1 MSRTRRRKFLLAAGA
16 LLAAPRIA
24 GAQAQTRLPVLGIL
38 SFFPTQTPEQIAAS
52 PFTKRLQRLGW
63 VEGKTLSIE
72 RAYTAG
78 ANERLPE
85 LAADLVRRKV
95 DVIWAISPPA
105 AVAAARATK
114 SIPIV
119 FVRVVAPLE
128 LGLGESFARPG
139 GNVTGVASTADFG
152 VYGKRLELLREI
164 LPGAKRIA
172 TIDPGTAIYTTVD
185 GGVWKPDREKPVSE
199 ARKLGI
205 ELSRHFV
212 DKAED
217 LDAALTAISASGAQ
231 ALMVSSS
238 PLIARE
244 AKRIIDFANQRRLP
258 SAFIE
263 SLFVE
268 AGGLLSYG
276 SDPLA
281 TMLQSLTLVDKILRG
296 GKPQDMPI
304 ELPTRF
310 DLVVHQKTARMLG
323 LTLPQSIL
331 LRADRVI
338 E

>member
-1 MSRTRRRKFLLAAGA
+1 
-16 LLAAPRIA
+16 
-24 GAQAQTRLPVLGIL
+24 VLGIL
-38 SFFPTQTPEQIAAS
+38 SFLPPPTPEQIAAS
-52 PFTKRLQRLGW
+52 PVTKRLQELGW
-63 VEGKTLSIE
+63 IEGKTLIIE
-72 RAYTAG
+72 RANSAG

-85 LAADLVRRKV
+85 LAASLVNKKA
-95 DVIWAISPPA
+95 DVIWALSPPA

-114 SIPIV
+114 SVPIV
-119 FVRVVAPLE
+119 FVRVVAPLQ
-128 LGLGESFARPG
+128 LGLGASFARPG

-152 VYGKRLELLREI
+152 VYGKRLEFLREI

-172 TIDPGTAIYTTVD
+172 AIEPGTAIYTKVD
-185 GGVWKPDREKPVSE
+185 GGVLKPDREKPVSE
-199 ARKLGI
+199 ARKLGF

-212 DKAED
+212 DKVEE
-217 LDAALTAISASGAQ
+217 LDAAFTTIAASSAQ

-244 AKRIIDFANQRRLP
+244 AKQIVAFANQGRLP

-281 TMLQSLTLVDKILRG
+281 TVLQSLTQVDKILRG
-296 GKPQDMPI
+296 AKPQDMPI

-310 DLVVHQKTARMLG
+310 DLVVNQKTARMLG
-323 LTLPQSIL
+323 LTLPQSII
-331 LRADRVI
+331 LRADRVV